1 MQARATS
8 EYGNAHGDAEDGAR
22 RQESHGPS
30 VENRR
35 STAIL
40 QQELGDAIS
49 GSGRQVR
56 QQAVAEHIQH
66 SQRAVAQMQ
75 VAGMLA
81 QSPRMSAVQRREN
94 RTGLPDELKSG
105 IESLSGQPMDHV
117 RVHYNS
123 GRPAQLNALAYAQG
137 ADIHVGPGQERHLPH
152 EAWHVVQQAQG
163 RVAPT
168 MQLGAQ
174 PVNDDRALE
183 READAMGE
191 RALSAAPM
199 QRARAVSVYE
209 SAQSG
214 VAQMLAV
221 IQAVWGWVDS
231 RDGDRV
237 NLQNLGGGTFR
248 HNPSGRLFTADAD
261 DAEIFHLQAAHA
273 QNEEMEGEDEAEVE
287 EAQVGEMDE
296 EPDDVPDGPLRAAFR
311 AARAAVEE
319 RIERALT
326 AQEWDVVADHASD
339 AIDLMRNAGLNPVTE
354 LSGPNGASCIPTS
367 DRLFAMLGAGQ
378 VVRRG
383 PADQGTTAA
392 RLEALAHSIENEAA
406 DSIYQVVFNPLHHGF
421 VIVVSEGMAEIT
433 QSFANSE
440 SLGTNLES
448 HNFTFTQAEVAE
460 HLRNFLDA
468 EETEEAQVAM
478 FEGRIDGNEQ
488 HRHPIAAMQLSWN
501 RANLRA
507 DAAAMIANTVDAR
520 ATALLPD
527 E

>member
-1 MQARATS
+1 MQAPASS
-8 EYGNAHGDAEDGAR
+8 EYGIAHGDAGDGAR

-66 SQRAVAQMQ
+66 SQRAAAQMQ

-81 QSPRMSAVQRREN
+81 RSPRMSAVQRREN

-174 PVNDDRALE
+174 PINDDLALE

-191 RALSAAPM
+191 RALSAAPV
-199 QRARAVSVYE
+199 QRTRAVSVNE
-209 SAQSG
+209 SVQSG

-221 IQAVWGWVDS
+221 IQAVWGWVGS
-231 RDGDRV
+231 REGEHLDLEALGD
-237 NLQNLGGGTFR
+237 GTFR
-248 HNPSGRLFTADAD
+248 HNPSGRLFTVDAK

-273 QNEEMEGEDEAEVE
+273 ENVENEAEVE
-287 EAQVGEMDE
+287 EAQADE
-296 EPDDVPDGPLRAAFR
+296 VEEAPAVVPPGPLRAAFR
-311 AARAAVEE
+311 AARLAVEA
-319 RIERALT
+319 RIGRVLT
-326 AQEWDVVADHASD
+326 PQEWDVVADHAAD
-339 AIDLMRNAGLNPVTE
+339 AIEGMREFGLDPVAE

-367 DRLFAMLGAGQ
+367 DRLFAMLGAGD

-383 PADQGTTAA
+383 GADDEGTTAA
-392 RLEALAHSIENEAA
+392 RLEALAHSIDNAAA
-406 DSIYQVVFNPLHHGF
+406 DSIYQVVFNPLHHGI
-421 VIVVSEGMAEIT
+421 VIVVTGGRTEVT
-433 QSFANSE
+433 QSFANKA
-440 SLGTNLES
+440 SLGTYLDNE
-448 HNFTFTQAEVAE
+448 NFSFTQAEVAAN
-460 HLRNFLDA
+460 LRNLLVADA
-468 EETEEAQVAM
+468 TEGAQLAM
-478 FEGRIDGNEQ
+478 FNGRIDGTAEN
-488 HRHPIAAMQLSWN
+488 RRPIAAMQLSWN
-501 RANLRA
+501 RANLSA
-507 DAAAMIANTVDAR
+507 DAAATIAHTVDAR
-520 ATALLPD
+520 ATALLPAG
-527 E
+527 